1 MPEGELAENMVVSV
15 EFYAGKVGEQDGV
28 KLEDE
33 VWITADGP
41 VVISLYPYEAKLL
54 D

>member
-1 MPEGELAENMVVSV
+1 MSV

-33 VWITADGP
+33 VWVGPDGP
-41 VVISLYPYEAKLL
+41 VILSLYPYEEELL
-54 D
+54 A

>member
-1 MPEGELAENMVVSV
+1 
-15 EFYAGKVGEQDGV
+15 VGEQDGV

-33 VWITADGP
+33 TWITAEGP
-41 VVISLYPYEAKLL
+41 VVISLYPYESKLL